1 MYKMKAFGSK
11 TSNENI
17 SIVSMNTIEMDIHWQ
32 EDDWGHA
39 EQIIDP
45 HCGTFTVTATITA
58 KEAAKASTCEDVAE
72 YIINTYSELLGDT
85 VADTDSTYGCSEWDK
100 GTNEMVMEDIVDYDA
115 AYTITKHEDG
125 SATVV
130 WTANVAQRTCD
141 WRMEVDLSDDY

>member
-1 MYKMKAFGSK
+1 MTFPVFGSK

-17 SIVSMNTIEMDIHWQ
+17 SIVSMNTIEMDIYTD
-32 EDDWGHA
+32 EDYYGNT

-45 HCGTFTVTATITA
+45 HCGTFTVTATLTA

-72 YIINTYSELLGDT
+72 YIINTYSELLGET
-85 VADTDSTYGCSEWDK
+85 VADTDSSYGCSDWDK
-100 GTNEMVMEDIVDYDA
+100 GTNEMVMEDIVEYDA
-115 AYTITKHEDG
+115 DCTITKNEDG

-130 WTANVAQRTCD
+130 WTANVAQRSCD